1 MRRKVLT
8 GLAVELVGR
17 KKTPS
22 TCFHHFSTS
31 KKKAIFHLVSKK
43 QYIKQYKMLANLL
56 ARNRPRVTSLF
67 TASSSLFSTPC
78 TKRFI
83 TTTSSSSSSSSS
95 SATAE
100 IPPRKMTQKHKVPQ
114 RRASKLLNIL
124 KQEEFQGLRGER
136 QWPEITAGDS
146 VVVEKLPN
154 MSTSEP
160 NVVKGVVIAKVNR
173 ASDSA
178 ITILNVEHGTP
189 VVRRIIMYSP
199 LIKSIKVLQ
208 KAFIH
213 KGKKRVR
220 RSKLYYLM
228 DRDPENFTVK

>member
-1 MRRKVLT
+1 
-8 GLAVELVGR
+8 
-17 KKTPS
+17 
-22 TCFHHFSTS
+22 
-31 KKKAIFHLVSKK
+31 
-43 QYIKQYKMLANLL
+43 MLANLL

-78 TKRFI
+78 KRFI